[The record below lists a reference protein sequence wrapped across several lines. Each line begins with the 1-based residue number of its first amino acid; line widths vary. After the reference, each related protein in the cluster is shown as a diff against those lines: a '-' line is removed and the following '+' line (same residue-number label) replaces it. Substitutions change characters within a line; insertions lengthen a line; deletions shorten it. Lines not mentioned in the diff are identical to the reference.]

1 MDDWRSDPGKHH
13 APFTSEKP
21 QPLIAVYEVK
31 AIETLRSRYEA
42 AFRARY
48 KTSPPRL
55 DTDLNYLGQVYRAIG
70 SGDVSDLIAHY
81 LWMNDPWFEK
91 KGHDLHTLITNL
103 TRIKADWGMNGK
115 KTPTDNMGMMSEV
128 EKCRFYLFE
137 LPSPGSFEQ
146 ANLRPFGKG
155 RFTIGETDTL
165 FTEKEFY
172 EVVEKVKASPELDGN
187 PPTATEVL
195 KGVIEHAKAVLGD
208 GFKPMNAPRPM
219 RALAPK

>member
-1 MDDWRSDPGKHH
+1 MDWRDDPGTKH
-13 APFTSEKP
+13 APFTSQQGP
-21 QPLIAVYEVK
+21 PLMATMEAKAVDLLLQRYRT
-31 AIETLRSRYEA
+31 AFRSRY
-42 AFRARY
+42 
-48 KTSPPRL
+48 KTDPPSL
-55 DTDLNYLGQVYRAIG
+55 ETDLMNLRQIYKAIG
-70 SGDVSDLIAHY
+70 SHDVSDVVGHY
-81 LWMNDPWFEK
+81 LTMNDPWYDK
-91 KGHDLHTLITNL
+91 KGHDLHTLLTNL
-103 TRIKADWGMNGK
+103 TRIKADWGMNGR
-115 KTPTDNMGMMSEV
+115 KTPTDNMGLMSEV

-219 RALAPK
+219 RAI